1 MEKYV
6 KARFNQP
13 VALAYDE
20 VTKTFYVGDSGNYKI
35 RKIAK
40 EQASD
45 DLVGEESND
54 NQDKKINKKKNT

>member
-1 MEKYV
+1 MTSISQIK
-6 KARFNQP
+6 
-13 VALAYDE
+13 

-54 NQDKKINKKKNT
+54 NQDQENQ